1 MTMPMSIATP
11 TVMPT
16 RWPTPISAI
25 DRDVEIIVPVEPILK
40 AVPTSEAATF
50 R

>member
-1 MTMPMSIATP
+1 MPMSIATP

-16 RWPTPISAI
+16 RCPTPIRAS
-25 DRDVEIIVPVEPILK
+25 DSDVEIIVPVEPILN
-40 AVPTSEAATF
+40 AAPTSEAATL